1 MPLGRPMRKFGA
13 SRGPARDMIW
23 SLVWTMRCEHRDQFS
38 PFGQPQAR
46 ARLKNLAA
54 EYSLQALDLSAD
66 CRLSNAE
73 VFGGLGEAAQ
83 IDDCDER
90 SDNFGWDIFFE
101 VPAMHRQSS
110 DRLIAHAAVSRRARC
125 LDALTVGCRQA
136 HRGLNQ
142 YLQLATWQRIQ
153 IQLDPF
159 GFGDEGRIVHGADK
173 GRPPGR

>member
-23 SLVWTMRCEHRDQFS
+23 SLVCKHRDQLS

-46 ARLKNLAA
+46 AGLKNLAA

-66 CRLSNAE
+66 GRLSDVE

-83 IDDCDER
+83 IDDRDER
-90 SDNFGWDIFFE
+90 SDDLGWDIFFE

-110 DRLIAHAAVSRRARC
+110 DRLVAHGAVSRRV
-125 LDALTVGCRQA
+125 L
-136 HRGLNQ
+136 
-142 YLQLATWQRIQ
+142 
-153 IQLDPF
+153 
-159 GFGDEGRIVHGADK
+159 
-173 GRPPGR
+173 